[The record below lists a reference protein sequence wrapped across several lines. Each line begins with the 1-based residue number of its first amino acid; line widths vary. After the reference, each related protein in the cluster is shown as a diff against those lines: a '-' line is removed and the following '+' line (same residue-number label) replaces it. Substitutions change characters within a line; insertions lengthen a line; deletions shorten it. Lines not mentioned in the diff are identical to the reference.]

1 MRTAAWT
8 DSVSVLDRVTAV
20 FDAFAEHDE
29 GLGVSELARRANIPK
44 STVSRIAAELVDQRL
59 LDREGDKFF
68 LGVRLFELGQT
79 VEQPRRLRHIAHP
92 VMAELRDVTGRS
104 VQLGILDAADVVLVA
119 IVRSEPVVRPPAR
132 IGGRL
137 PAHATALGKAMLA
150 FSPPEV
156 AAAVVRGGLSSRT
169 PHTISD
175 PLAFV
180 DELRR
185 VRSLGIATETEECVV
200 GRWCAAS
207 PVFGSGGAPVAARKT
222 CDECAGFAVTCSC
235 HPVVPRRAM
244 TAVFGSPGPS
254 SNPMAMSAPRAA
266 STSAARA
273 SASGSPVSSSSPVM
287 TTRTR
292 RRSSAF
298 TSRSA
303 FKAWIRTT
311 SPPFMS
317 MIPGPRAVRSSMR
330 SKR

>member
-207 PVFGSGGAPVAARKT
+207 PVFGSGGAPVAALSV
-222 CDECAGFAVTCSC
+222 AGASVSVIPDRIGAAV
-235 HPVVPRRAM
+235 
-244 TAVFGSPGPS
+244 
-254 SNPMAMSAPRAA
+254 RAA
-266 STSAARA
+266 AATL
-273 SASGSPVSSSSPVM
+273 S
-287 TTRTR
+287 R
-292 RRSSAF
+292 RVG
-298 TSRSA
+298 TSRDD
-303 FKAWIRTT
+303 
-311 SPPFMS
+311 
-317 MIPGPRAVRSSMR
+317 
-330 SKR
+330 